1 MHEVGVDVLDGGEA
15 LMVTNPCTGGDGGRW
30 IRWGHREGWA
40 GADGGLS
47 LVGVGVLVV
56 MCGGRGGGGGRCHV
70 VLGVIGER
78 GSIDIGIDHLG
89 HLPWLPTSDLIKV
102 GSERFRP
109 ICISGGTDSVKGN
122 PIFIEARF
130 LKQVIQTFLSTTFD
144 MKEIKASTSMQIES
158 GLNRTL
164 PPLWHGWPFNP
175 LEGSNK
181 DWHKWMPGKPFDF
194 FGAKSWSAIFHK
206 DKCQTCQLRLRK
218 RDTWKECGNFST
230 NTTTTTAVVATL
242 DSSNGNSA
250 RQRRCSEAVAFDGSG
265 GSWRWDIGFSP
276 YREQWRKV
284 RKIGTLHLFNSKKVL
299 SFRGVREK
307 TVAHMIENIRI
318 ALASSS
324 GLVNLSK
331 VFKSYVVES
340 IATVTF
346 GEALLGEGM
355 SERIQRLVEENGKL
369 LFELH
374 LEDLFPSYKWL
385 EFFTGLN
392 ARVTKTFHGWDNLF
406 DELIDAHIRAVGGAD
421 EGILT
426 LWMFYWHSKRRIV
439 EMVQSSP
446 EMTSK
451 GFYRNPNVMTKLKE
465 EIEETIK
472 GKCTVD
478 EDDISQM
485 EYLRAIFKETLRLHP
500 PAPLLIP
507 RESTEDTTIQ
517 YFMIPAR
524 TRVFVNA
531 WAIQRDTEYW
541 ESPEE
546 FLPERFLRN
555 SLDFSGNDFKFFP
568 FGGGRRICPGV
579 HIGISNFELV
589 LANVIHHFEWKL
601 LNGMKERDLNMDEKL
616 LGLSSR

>member
-1 MHEVGVDVLDGGEA
+1 MEDFSNSTIL
-15 LMVTNPCTGGDGGRW
+15 LLL
-30 IRWGHREGWA
+30 ILL
-40 GADGGLS
+40 LS
-47 LVGVGVLVV
+47 IPLFLLRISLTKKPNLPPSPFKLPIIGNLHLLGPFPHKSFYELSKKYGPIIHLQLGQVPTLVV
-56 MCGGRGGGGGRCHV
+56 LSPEFARE
-70 VLGVIGER
+70 VLKGQDKIFA
-78 GSIDIGIDHLG
+78 S
-89 HLPWLPTSDLIKV
+89 
-102 GSERFRP
+102 RP
-109 ICISGGTDSVKGN
+109 S
-122 PIFIEARF
+122 
-130 LKQVIQTFLSTTFD
+130 L
-144 MKEIKASTSMQIES
+144 KASEILFY
-158 GLNRTL
+158 GCR
-164 PPLWHGWPFNP
+164 
-175 LEGSNK
+175 
-181 DWHKWMPGKPFDF
+181 
-194 FGAKSWSAIFHK
+194 
-206 DKCQTCQLRLRK
+206 
-218 RDTWKECGNFST
+218 
-230 NTTTTTAVVATL
+230 
-242 DSSNGNSA
+242 
-250 RQRRCSEAVAFDGSG
+250 
-265 GSWRWDIGFSP
+265 DIGFSP
-276 YREQWRKV
+276 YGEQWRKV

-299 SFRGVREK
+299 SFRGMREE

-318 ALASSS
+318 ASASSS

-346 GEALLGEGM
+346 GEGFLGEGM

-392 ARVTKTFHGWDNLF
+392 ARATKIFHGWDDLF
-406 DELIDAHIRAVGGAD
+406 NELIDAHIRAVGGAD
-421 EGILT
+421 EGNSDFVDVLLALQKEDSRDGAVLTRNDIKAILQDI
-426 LWMFYWHSKRRIV
+426 FGAGI
-439 EMVQSSP
+439 E
-446 EMTSK
+446 TSHVLLEWSMAELI
-451 GFYRNPNVMTKLKE
+451 RNPNVLTKLKE

-472 GKCTVD
+472 GKSTVA

-517 YFMIPAR
+517 NYMIPAR

-555 SLDFSGNDFKFFP
+555 SLDFNGNDFKFFP

-579 HIGISNFELV
+579 HIGLSNFELV
-589 LANVIHHFEWKL
+589 LANLIHHFEWKL
-601 LNGMKERDLNMDEKL
+601 PNGMKERDLDMDEAPGIVVKMKSPL
-616 LGLSSR
+616 LLVATDSQ